1 MHLTQSAR
9 VAVLGGGS
17 EGHARRSGGGLQ
29 YTKRIHFHIQ
39 KNAGDHTDLVLW
51 NSCQTVDA
59 PRCTLTCILFKI

>member
-29 YTKRIHFHIQ
+29 YTKRIHFYAQ
-39 KNAGDHTDLVLW
+39 KNAGDHTGLVL
-51 NSCQTVDA
+51 
-59 PRCTLTCILFKI
+59 